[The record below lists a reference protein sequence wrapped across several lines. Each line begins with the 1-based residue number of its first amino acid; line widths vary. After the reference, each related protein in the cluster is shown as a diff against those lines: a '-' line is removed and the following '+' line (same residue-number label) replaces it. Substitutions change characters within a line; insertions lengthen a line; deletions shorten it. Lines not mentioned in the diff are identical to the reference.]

1 MIRRPPR
8 STLFPYTTLFRSPV
22 GRYVVFDASRRAQR
36 RQIEAAEPFE
46 HGCEGPFERLRLAG
60 EVQEQEPF
68 PRGDGHGVERVVA
81 LVEALYVAH
90 VRRADQGA
98 VERVGPGVI
107 GALDRLGE
115 APPRLLAQPGAPVA
129 ADVVERP
136 HDAVLSPHHDEALAR
151 DGPHHEVAR
160 VRELGGAAGAQPAPA
175 EDALHLLAVDL
186 GRGVVLTQQ
195 GALSLAV
202 S

>member
-8 STLFPYTTLFRSPV
+8 STLFPYTTLFRS
-22 GRYVVFDASRRAQR
+22 
-36 RQIEAAEPFE
+36 
-46 HGCEGPFERLRLAG
+46 RLAG

-136 HDAVLSPHHDEALAR
+136 HDAVLSPH
-151 DGPHHEVAR
+151 
-160 VRELGGAAGAQPAPA
+160 
-175 EDALHLLAVDL
+175 
-186 GRGVVLTQQ
+186 
-195 GALSLAV
+195 
-202 S
+202 